1 MSGSSGSRSSKIQR
15 SGAQPSRIGG
25 IALKNGVVLLTER
38 YWAAAVRETDGHI
51 SVASGDK
58 PRLSG
63 SGHSGSRARGTRHS
77 QGGAG
82 RGAEGLEGRGV
93 GGGEGVPLLRGLGR
107 FGETLL
113 VLAQVKIKLP
123 HAELPLEG
131 GRIVGALVGA
141 AAATSAVKTLAPRS
155 ALIQETGLALA
166 AFVPAVLAL
175 KNSSISGYHGAEHK
189 VIGGR
194 EATLRSS
201 HREAAAPSVLPS
213 ASSRT
218 PVSASAAAAKE
229 HDRCGSNLVGP
240 YLLATVA
247 TNVLARGRSGHKS
260 PAASAMA
267 GAVSLGVALEALR
280 WATRNGDSILARLLL
295 LPGRAIQKTLTTTE
309 PSYRATGGGGAGAGR
324 AAEARRS
331 LGLRTRS
338 DPSSPVAPVALPRPL
353 PASLPYPRRSHP
365 VGKASFP
372 QGSGGYSVKSERSL
386 LLQETAA
393 ALTAADQSH

>member
-1 MSGSSGSRSSKIQR
+1 MSGSSKSRQ

-38 YWAAAVRETDGHI
+38 YWAAAVRDTGGHI

-63 SGHSGSRARGTRHS
+63 SGHSGSRARHPRLGR
-77 QGGAG
+77 GGAG
-82 RGAEGLEGRGV
+82 RGLEGN
-93 GGGEGVPLLRGLGR
+93 EGVPLLRGLGR

-123 HAELPLEG
+123 HAELPFEG

-201 HREAAAPSVLPS
+201 RREAVSRSVLPS

-218 PVSASAAAAKE
+218 PVSASAGAAKE

-295 LPGRAIQKTLTTTE
+295 MPGRAIQKTLTTTE
-309 PSYRATGGGGAGAGR
+309 PSTEQLEVGERAL
-324 AAEARRS
+324 AE
-331 LGLRTRS
+331 LLR
-338 DPSSPVAPVALPRPL
+338 LEE
-353 PASLPYPRRSHP
+353 ASI
-365 VGKASFP
+365 
-372 QGSGGYSVKSERSL
+372 
-386 LLQETAA
+386 
-393 ALTAADQSH
+393 